1 MSPQWYRSGRCP
13 GGTEEGPEGGREKGR
28 MSRGQGC
35 GGSSWASG
43 SRQGA
48 QTPGNEACQWPCGE
62 MTVARPEP
70 QPHGSPV
77 QPKYSPRAG
86 ESSPELAERS
96 FRKMG
101 TQDRN

>member
-43 SRQGA
+43 SHQGA

-70 QPHGSPV
+70 QTRKPGAAEV
-77 QPKYSPRAG
+77 QPQGWRIQP
-86 ESSPELAERS
+86 
-96 FRKMG
+96 
-101 TQDRN
+101 